1 MEQGNGMT
9 GDPRTDQEL
18 ALDLKRGDEG
28 AFEIL
33 VRRHQG
39 RVYAAAYR
47 VTGHR
52 EEALDVAQEALYK
65 AFSRIGTWQ
74 PTGQFVPWLLRLTT
88 NQAID
93 HVRRRNRRHFE
104 RIDDAFGPDGEKT
117 AVGLADLGTERLVHA
132 GEIDERI
139 RKALV
144 RLSESQ
150 RTVFMLRHYE
160 GLPLAEI
167 AVALGCTVGSVKVHL
182 FRALRKLQAELGDLR

>member
-1 MEQGNGMT
+1 MT
-9 GDPRTDQEL
+9 GDARTDQEL
-18 ALDLKRGDEG
+18 ALALKEGDHG
-28 AFEIL
+28 AFETL

-52 EEALDVAQEALYK
+52 EEALDVAQESLYK
-65 AFSRIGTWQ
+65 AFARIGTWQ

-104 RIDDAFGPDGEKT
+104 RLDDAFGPDSEKT
-117 AVGLADLGTERLVHA
+117 AVGLADLSTERLVHA
-132 GEIDERI
+132 AEIDERI

-160 GLPLAEI
+160 GLPLADI
-167 AVALGCTVGSVKVHL
+167 AVTLGCTVGSVKVHL